1 MWACGVIN
9 DDYVRVAHVL
19 HDLIDNR
26 DNCRSCL
33 LTKDEL
39 CDNYHVCDRRVAA
52 F

>member
-26 DNCRSCL
+26 DYYGSCL
-33 LTKDEL
+33 LTMDEL
-39 CDNYHVCDRRVAA
+39 
-52 F
+52 

>member
-26 DNCRSCL
+26 YYYGSCL
-33 LTKDEL
+33 LTMDEL
-39 CDNYHVCDRRVAA
+39 FDIIKFVTVK
-52 F
+52 